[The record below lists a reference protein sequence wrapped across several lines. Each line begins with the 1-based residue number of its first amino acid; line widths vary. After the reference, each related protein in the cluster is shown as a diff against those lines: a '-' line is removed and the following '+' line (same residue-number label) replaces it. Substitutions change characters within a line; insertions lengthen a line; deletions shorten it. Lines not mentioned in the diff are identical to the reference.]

1 MEKLIEEF
9 SIGLFFWQTII
20 FVILIFLL
28 KKFAWS
34 PILKAV
40 NDREQGIK
48 DALDSAEAAKKEMQ
62 SLQADNEKI
71 MKEARAQRDSLLK
84 EARDLKNSMISQ
96 AKDEAKSEA
105 QKIIESANE
114 AILNEKNAAVSDI
127 KKQVASLSIEI
138 AEKLLKEKL
147 SDDNKQMKIVEDLIK
162 DVKLKW
168 IITEL
173 HIDTPKQH

>member
-71 MKEARAQRDSLLK
+71 MKEARAERDSLLK

-162 DVKLKW
+162 DVNLKW

-173 HIDTPKQH
+173 HIDMPKQL

>member
-40 NDREQGIK
+40 NDREKGIK

-71 MKEARAQRDSLLK
+71 MKEARAERDSLLK

-162 DVKLKW
+162 DVKLK
-168 IITEL
+168 
-173 HIDTPKQH
+173 

>member
-71 MKEARAQRDSLLK
+71 MKEARAERDSLLK
-84 EARDLKNSMISQ
+84 EARDLKNSMISH
-96 AKDEAKSEA
+96 AKDEAKAEA

-162 DVKLKW
+162 DVKLK
-168 IITEL
+168 
-173 HIDTPKQH
+173 

>member
-71 MKEARAQRDSLLK
+71 MKKARAERDSLLK

-162 DVKLKW
+162 DVKLK
-168 IITEL
+168 
-173 HIDTPKQH
+173 

>member
-71 MKEARAQRDSLLK
+71 MKEARAERDSLLK

-114 AILNEKNAAVSDI
+114 TILNEKNAAVSDI

-162 DVKLKW
+162 DVKLK
-168 IITEL
+168 
-173 HIDTPKQH
+173 

>member
-71 MKEARAQRDSLLK
+71 MKEARAERDSLLK

-127 KKQVASLSIEI
+127 KKQVASLS
-138 AEKLLKEKL
+138 
-147 SDDNKQMKIVEDLIK
+147 M
-162 DVKLKW
+162 
-168 IITEL
+168 
-173 HIDTPKQH
+173 P

>member
-1 MEKLIEEF
+1 MEKLLEEF

-71 MKEARAQRDSLLK
+71 MKEARAERDSLLK

-173 HIDTPKQH
+173 HIDTPRQH

>member
-48 DALDSAEAAKKEMQ
+48 DALESAEAAKKEMQ

-71 MKEARAQRDSLLK
+71 MKEARAERDSLLK

-147 SDDNKQMKIVEDLIK
+147 SDDNKQMQIVEDLIK
-162 DVKLKW
+162 DVKLK
-168 IITEL
+168 
-173 HIDTPKQH
+173 

>member
-71 MKEARAQRDSLLK
+71 MKEARAERDSLLK
-84 EARDLKNSMISQ
+84 EARDLKNSMIYQ

-173 HIDTPKQH
+173 HTDTPKQH

>member
-71 MKEARAQRDSLLK
+71 MKEARAERDSLLK

-114 AILNEKNAAVSDI
+114 AILNERNAIFTS
-127 KKQVASLSIEI
+127 
-138 AEKLLKEKL
+138 
-147 SDDNKQMKIVEDLIK
+147 
-162 DVKLKW
+162 
-168 IITEL
+168 
-173 HIDTPKQH
+173 

>member
-48 DALDSAEAAKKEMQ
+48 DALDSAEAAKIEMQ

-71 MKEARAQRDSLLK
+71 IKKARAERDSLLK

-162 DVKLKW
+162 DVKLK
-168 IITEL
+168 
-173 HIDTPKQH
+173 

>member
-71 MKEARAQRDSLLK
+71 IKKARAERDSLLK

-162 DVKLKW
+162 DVKLK
-168 IITEL
+168 
-173 HIDTPKQH
+173 

>member
-1 MEKLIEEF
+1 MEILIEEF

-71 MKEARAQRDSLLK
+71 MKEARAERDSLLK

-173 HIDTPKQH
+173 HIDTPRQH

>member
-9 SIGLFFWQTII
+9 SIGLFFWQTVI
-20 FVILIFLL
+20 FVLLIFLL
-28 KKFAWS
+28 KKYAWG

-71 MKEARAQRDSLLK
+71 MKEARAERDSLLK

-162 DVKLKW
+162 DVKLK
-168 IITEL
+168 
-173 HIDTPKQH
+173 

>member
-20 FVILIFLL
+20 FVILIFML

-71 MKEARAQRDSLLK
+71 MKEARAERDSLLK

-162 DVKLKW
+162 DVKLK
-168 IITEL
+168 
-173 HIDTPKQH
+173 

>member
-20 FVILIFLL
+20 FVILIFML

-71 MKEARAQRDSLLK
+71 MKEARGERDSLLK
-84 EARDLKNSMISQ
+84 EARDLKNSIISQ

-162 DVKLKW
+162 DVKLK
-168 IITEL
+168 
-173 HIDTPKQH
+173 

>member
-28 KKFAWS
+28 QKFAWS

-71 MKEARAQRDSLLK
+71 MKEARAERDSLLK
-84 EARDLKNSMISQ
+84 EARGLKNSMISQ

-162 DVKLKW
+162 DVKLK
-168 IITEL
+168 
-173 HIDTPKQH
+173 

>member
-40 NDREQGIK
+40 NEREQGIK

-71 MKEARAQRDSLLK
+71 MKEARAERDSLLK

>member
-9 SIGLFFWQTII
+9 SIGLFFWQMII

-28 KKFAWS
+28 RKFAWS

-71 MKEARAQRDSLLK
+71 MKEARAERDSLLK
-84 EARDLKNSMISQ
+84 EARGLKNSMISQ

-162 DVKLKW
+162 DVKLK
-168 IITEL
+168 
-173 HIDTPKQH
+173 

>member
-48 DALDSAEAAKKEMQ
+48 DAVDSAEAAKKEMQ

-71 MKEARAQRDSLLK
+71 MKEARAERDSLLK

-162 DVKLKW
+162 DVKLK
-168 IITEL
+168 
-173 HIDTPKQH
+173 

>member
-71 MKEARAQRDSLLK
+71 MKEARAERDSLLK

-138 AEKLLKEKL
+138 AEKLLKERL

-162 DVKLKW
+162 DVKLK
-168 IITEL
+168 
-173 HIDTPKQH
+173 

>member
-48 DALDSAEAAKKEMQ
+48 EALDSAEAAKKEMQ

-71 MKEARAQRDSLLK
+71 MKEARAERDSLLK

-162 DVKLKW
+162 DVKLK
-168 IITEL
+168 
-173 HIDTPKQH
+173 

>member
-71 MKEARAQRDSLLK
+71 MKEARAERDSLLK

-96 AKDEAKSEA
+96 AKDEAKSA

-162 DVKLKW
+162 DVKLK
-168 IITEL
+168 
-173 HIDTPKQH
+173 

>member
-71 MKEARAQRDSLLK
+71 MKEARAERDSLLK

-147 SDDNKQMKIVEDLIK
+147 SDDNKQMKIVEDIIK
-162 DVKLKW
+162 DVKLK
-168 IITEL
+168 
-173 HIDTPKQH
+173 

>member
-71 MKEARAQRDSLLK
+71 MKEARAERDSLLK
-84 EARDLKNSMISQ
+84 EARGLKNSMISQ

-168 IITEL
+168 FITEL

>member
-48 DALDSAEAAKKEMQ
+48 EALDSAEAAKKEMQ

-71 MKEARAQRDSLLK
+71 MKEARAERDSLLK
-84 EARDLKNSMISQ
+84 EARDLKNSIISQ
-96 AKDEAKSEA
+96 AKDEAKDEA
-105 QKIIESANE
+105 QKIIDSANE

-162 DVKLKW
+162 DVKLK
-168 IITEL
+168 
-173 HIDTPKQH
+173 

>member
-1 MEKLIEEF
+1 M
-9 SIGLFFWQTII
+9 
-20 FVILIFLL
+20 
-28 KKFAWS
+28 
-34 PILKAV
+34 KAV

-71 MKEARAQRDSLLK
+71 MKEARAERDSLLK

-168 IITEL
+168 ISTEL
-173 HIDTPKQH
+173 HIDMPKQH

>member
-71 MKEARAQRDSLLK
+71 MKEARAERDSLLK

>member
-20 FVILIFLL
+20 FVILIFML

-71 MKEARAQRDSLLK
+71 MKEARGERDSLLK
-84 EARDLKNSMISQ
+84 EARDLKNSIISQ

-173 HIDTPKQH
+173 HIDTPKQQ

>member
-48 DALDSAEAAKKEMQ
+48 DALVSAEAAKKEMQ

-71 MKEARAQRDSLLK
+71 MKEARAERDSLLK

-96 AKDEAKSEA
+96 AKDEAKSA

>member
-1 MEKLIEEF
+1 M
-9 SIGLFFWQTII
+9 
-20 FVILIFLL
+20 
-28 KKFAWS
+28 
-34 PILKAV
+34 KAV

-71 MKEARAQRDSLLK
+71 MKEARAERDSLLK

-173 HIDTPKQH
+173 QIDTPKQH

>member
-71 MKEARAQRDSLLK
+71 MKEARAERDSLLK

-147 SDDNKQMKIVEDLIK
+147 SVDNKQMKIVEDLIK
-162 DVKLKW
+162 DVKLK
-168 IITEL
+168 
-173 HIDTPKQH
+173 

>member
-71 MKEARAQRDSLLK
+71 IKKARAERDSLLK

-168 IITEL
+168 FITEL